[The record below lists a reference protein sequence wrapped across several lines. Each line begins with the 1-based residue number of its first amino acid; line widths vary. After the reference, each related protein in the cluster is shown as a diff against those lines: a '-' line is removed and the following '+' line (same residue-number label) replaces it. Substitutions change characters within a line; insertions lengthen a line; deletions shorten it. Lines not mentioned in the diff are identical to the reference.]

1 MELVDEVYRLTSGFP
16 KDELFGLNSQ
26 MRRAAV
32 SIPAN
37 IAEGAARNGSKEFAH
52 FLGVAVGSMA
62 ELDTLLEIAER
73 QGLTPDA
80 GPVRT
85 RMDKAQSLLL
95 GLRESIRRKLAT

>member
-37 IAEGAARNGSKEFAH
+37 IAECAARNGSKEFAH
-52 FLGVAVGSMA
+52 FLGICGAINGDQYRVDFG
-62 ELDTLLEIAER
+62 
-73 QGLTPDA
+73 
-80 GPVRT
+80 
-85 RMDKAQSLLL
+85 
-95 GLRESIRRKLAT
+95 